1 MSKKILLFFKSQ
13 PESPKGVL
21 MTTDG
26 LEDFIESLKNNKF
39 VKIGD
44 ESGIFF
50 PVDSLS
56 HIMFEDVETGGQ

>member
-1 MSKKILLFFKSQ
+1 
-13 PESPKGVL
+13 